1 MKPTVR
7 YLCLSGIFAALVF
20 VCTAFL
26 QIPSYA
32 GYLHVGDALIYLA
45 ACLLP
50 WPYAMGVGMIGGAL
64 ADLLTG
70 YAVWAPAS
78 LIIKGL
84 SVLAFRRLGKIV
96 CLRNL
101 LALIPAWVL
110 CIGGYYAY
118 EALITQ
124 NATAPLAGMV
134 GSLFQCLISSIIF
147 LFLGYLFDKLNLRRT
162 LL

>member
-1 MKPTVR
+1 MKPTLR

-26 QIPSYA
+26 QIPSHA
-32 GYLHVGDALIYLA
+32 GYIHAGDALIYLA

-50 WPYAMGVGMIGGAL
+50 WPYAMAAGMIGGAL
-64 ADLLTG
+64 ADVLTSF
-70 YAVWAPAS
+70 AIWAPAS

-84 SVLAFRRLGKIV
+84 SVLSFQRQGKIV
-96 CLRNL
+96 CLRNM

-124 NATAPLAGMV
+124 NAIAPLAGMV
-134 GSLFQCLISSIIF
+134 GSLVQCLVSSALF
-147 LFLGYLFDKLNLRRT
+147 VFLGYLFDKLNLRRT

>member
-7 YLCLSGIFAALVF
+7 YLCYSGVLAALVF

-26 QIPSYA
+26 QIPSHA
-32 GYLHVGDALIYLA
+32 GYIHVGDAFIFLS

-50 WPYAMGVGMIGGAL
+50 WPYAMAVGIIGGTL

-70 YAVWAPAS
+70 FAIWAPAT

-84 SVLAFRRLGKIV
+84 SVLAFSRKGKIAS
-96 CLRNL
+96 LRNL
-101 LALIPAWVL
+101 LALLPAWIL

-118 EALITQ
+118 EAWITQ
-124 NATAPLAGMV
+124 NALAPLAGMV
-134 GSLFQCLISSIIF
+134 GSAVQCLVSSLVF
-147 LFLGYLFDKLNLRRT
+147 LLLGYLLDKLNIRRT
-162 LL
+162 LS